1 MTKCEVMLGRGELSG
16 VAGCRTQNGA
26 LGTHQ
31 TTNTLTLSFPSM
43 MRMMMGLVV
52 VVTLVLMMPLQQL
65 FRYYALQSA

>member
-31 TTNTLTLSFPSM
+31 TTNTLTLSYPSM
-43 MRMMMGLVV
+43 MRMMMVVLVV
-52 VVTLVLMMPLQQL
+52 VVVVMV
-65 FRYYALQSA
+65 

>member
-31 TTNTLTLSFPSM
+31 TTNTLTLSYPSM
-43 MRMMMGLVV
+43 MRMMMVMVV
-52 VVTLVLMMPLQQL
+52 VWVMMVMMYLGHP
-65 FRYYALQSA
+65 